1 VTRRIGW
8 AVGAIALALLL
19 IGDRHDIP
27 AVWHQ
32 LRSSDWR
39 WVAVGITV
47 MLLGFVNLGWMHAAA
62 RRAVGI
68 PTPTA
73 PLVPVAMSANALN
86 LVVKSGGMAGLG
98 AFTSDGRKRGLARG
112 PVIAA
117 YVLVVTV
124 ADVAFTLMLLV
135 ALVTIIVDGRFSLID
150 GIAVALFT
158 VYLVIRGSLLA
169 VAWRSRA
176 AVRRLMSW
184 PSRMLARSRRRP
196 APVPDNEAA
205 DELFDSLGMI
215 RADPRRMVPTTAHA
229 CIVDLVGILEL
240 WAVCHAVGTGTGL
253 YVAFV
258 AYLVSVLFAIV
269 SVLPAGLGF
278 VELSLSAILVSFGSS
293 VTTAAAAVV
302 LYRLF
307 ELWLPLA
314 SGGLATLWLRRS
326 RE

>member
-1 VTRRIGW
+1 MIG
-8 AVGAIALALLL
+8 G
-19 IGDRHDIP
+19 RHDIP
-27 AVWHQ
+27 AVWRQ

-39 WVAVGITV
+39 WALIGIAV
-47 MLLGFVNLGWMHAAA
+47 MALGFVNLGWMHAAA
-62 RRAVGI
+62 RRVVGI
-68 PTPTA
+68 PTPA
-73 PLVPVAMSANALN
+73 ASLVPVAMSANALN

-98 AFTSDGRKRGLARG
+98 AFAADGRERGLARG
-112 PVIAA
+112 QVIAA

-135 ALVTIIVDGRFSLID
+135 ALATIIVDGRFSVID
-150 GIAVALFT
+150 GIAVALFA
-158 VYLVIRGSLLA
+158 VYLIIRASLVT
-169 VAWRSRA
+169 VAWRSRN

-184 PSRMLARSRRRP
+184 PSRALARLSRRT
-196 APVPDNEAA
+196 APVPDHEAA
-205 DELFDSLGMI
+205 DELFDALGMI
-215 RADPRRMVPTTAHA
+215 RADPRRVVRTTVHA
-229 CIVDLVGILEL
+229 CIVDVVGIAEL

-278 VELSLSAILVSFGSS
+278 VELSLSAVLVSFGSCA
-293 VTTAAAAVV
+293 TTAAAAVV

-314 SGGLATLWLRRS
+314 SGGLATMWLRRS
-326 RE
+326 R

>member
-1 VTRRIGW
+1 MRRIGW
-8 AVGAIALALLL
+8 AVAVVAVAALL
-19 IGDRHDIP
+19 IGSRHDIP
-27 AVWHQ
+27 TVWHQ

-39 WVAVGITV
+39 WVMTGVVAMV
-47 MLLGFVNLGWMHAAA
+47 LGFVNLGWMHAGA

-68 PTPTA
+68 PTPAA

-98 AFTSDGRKRGLARG
+98 VFTADGRDRGLPRG
-112 PVIAA
+112 SVIAA

-124 ADVAFTLMLLV
+124 ADVAFTLMLMV
-135 ALVTIIVDGRFSLID
+135 ALATIIVDGRFSVID
-150 GIAVALFT
+150 GIAVALFA
-158 VYLVIRGSLLA
+158 VYLAIRGSLLA
-169 VAWRSRA
+169 VAWRSRD

-184 PSRMLARSRRRP
+184 PSRTLARVRHRAAP
-196 APVPDNEAA
+196 APDHEAA
-205 DELFDSLGMI
+205 DELFDALGLI
-215 RADPRRMVPTTAHA
+215 RADPRRVVRTTVHA
-229 CIVDLVGILEL
+229 CIVDLVGIVEL

-258 AYLVSVLFAIV
+258 AYLVSVLFTIV
-269 SVLPAGLGF
+269 SVLPGGLGF
-278 VELSLSAILVSFGSS
+278 VELSLSAVLVSFGSTA
-293 VTTAAAAVV
+293 TTAAAAVV

-326 RE
+326 R